1 MDAPVRWFC
10 TFCGDPHAPDLG
22 TLIDARYAEG
32 RCGRVK
38 RPLVRDEQEA
48 IRLAMKGGKL
58 RPKGVPLGGGEQ
70 KKQMTIASV
79 AKTKAIQEG
88 RG

>member
-10 TFCGDPHAPDLG
+10 SFCSELHAPDVG
-22 TLIDARYAEG
+22 TLLDARYAEG
-32 RCGRVK
+32 RCGKVK

-48 IRLAMKGGKL
+48 IRLATKGGKL
-58 RPKGVPLGGGEQ
+58 RPKGVPLGGGQ
-70 KKQMTIASV
+70 RKPQLTIAD
-79 AKTKAIQEG
+79 AARTKAIQEG

>member
-1 MDAPVRWFC
+1 MDAPVRWYC
-10 TFCGDPHAPDLG
+10 TFCGDEHAPDLG

-32 RCGRVK
+32 RCGKVK

-48 IRLAMKGGKL
+48 IRLATKGGKL
-58 RPKGVPLGGGEQ
+58 RPKGVPLGGGERRQ
-70 KKQMTIASV
+70 LSIADT